1 VSRYKITSK
10 YAYEVMPDGTERVV
24 KGDDFRRWTVFSV
37 AEMRRAAAETLL
49 DHYDSEH
56 PLARAIVVGAK
67 ARGIEPSVATDFESL
82 AGRGARARG
91 QGRGGPL
98 RSELDQGGAAVG

>member
-24 KGDDFRRWTVFSV
+24 KGDDFRRWTGFSV

-56 PLARAIVVGAK
+56 PLAEPDLDNMEIVVGDTTT
-67 ARGIEPSVATDFESL
+67 P
-82 AGRGARARG
+82 
-91 QGRGGPL
+91 
-98 RSELDQGGAAVG
+98 AA